1 MCDTLLFLFFLNNS
15 PNTAFN
21 SMITFLLKDINL
33 LLSLPEMI
41 ILQCN
46 DYCSTQY
53 TEVIHH

>member
-1 MCDTLLFLFFLNNS
+1 
-15 PNTAFN
+15 
-21 SMITFLLKDINL
+21 MITFLLKDINL